1 MRLAVIG
8 LGFMGSVHL
17 TALADLPGIDVA
29 VVARD
34 ESETAR
40 AGNLGPVEAVD
51 LSHVKKFH
59 DIESALADLE
69 VDAVDLCLPTD
80 LHESVTIEA
89 LRRGK
94 HVLVEKPMALNRA
107 GCDRMIDAARRAN
120 RILMVAHVLR
130 FFPAYRALKSA
141 LAQAGKIR
149 SATFRRRCALP
160 SWATW
165 QSDPQKS
172 GGAVLDLLIHD
183 LDMALHLFGLPSAV
197 AAAGRQDLANGI
209 DIISAQLMYD
219 GFAVDIVGGWHPGK
233 FPLTMK
239 YRVIGEHATLTYDLN
254 SSPPQ
259 IHRAARAED
268 LPLSSTG
275 GYTGEIAYFIE
286 CIRSGA
292 QPAQCPPEESARAV
306 SLALT
311 LLESRARN
319 GEPISWK
326 SE

>member
-17 TALADLPGIDVA
+17 KALADLPEVDVA

-34 ESETAR
+34 KSKTT

-51 LSHVKKFH
+51 LSHVKKFPG
-59 DIESALADLE
+59 IEAALADPE
-69 VDAVDLCLPTD
+69 IDAVDLCLPTD
-80 LHESVTIEA
+80 LHESVTLEA

-94 HVLVEKPMALNRA
+94 HVLVEKPMALDRA
-107 GCDRMIDAARRAN
+107 ACNRMIDEARRAN

-130 FFPAYRALKSA
+130 FFPAYRALESA
-141 LAQAGKIR
+141 LSQAGEIR

-160 SWATW
+160 TWATW
-165 QSDPQKS
+165 QSDAKKS

-183 LDMALHLFGLPSAV
+183 LDMALHLFGPPSSV
-197 AAAGRQDLANGI
+197 AATGRQDLANGI
-209 DIISAQLMYD
+209 DIISAQLSYD
-219 GFAVDIVGGWHPGK
+219 GFTVDIVGGWHSGK

-239 YRVIGEHATLTYDLN
+239 YRVIGANATLTYDLN
-254 SSPPQ
+254 SRPPQ
-259 IHRAARAED
+259 IHRAGQSED

-275 GYTGEIAYFIE
+275 GYTDEIAYFIE
-286 CIRSGA
+286 CVRSGA
-292 QPAQCPPEESARAV
+292 QPAKCPPEESARAV

-311 LLESRARN
+311 LMESRARN
-319 GEPISWK
+319 GETIPWK